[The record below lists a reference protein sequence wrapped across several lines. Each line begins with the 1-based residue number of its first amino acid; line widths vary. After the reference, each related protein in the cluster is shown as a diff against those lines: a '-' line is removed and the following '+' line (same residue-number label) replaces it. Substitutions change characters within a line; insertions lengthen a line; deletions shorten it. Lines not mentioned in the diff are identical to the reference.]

1 MPSFV
6 LNLNMPADDQT
17 ILKKRTALPQDNA
30 HEHYLYEPWRCGRCH
45 KRNVGY
51 RPLGPRLLYLSLLF
65 LGLPLLFIPCRKL
78 CRDCGHTWPA

>member
-30 HEHYLYEPWRCGRCH
+30 REHYLYEPWRCGRCR

-51 RPLGPRLLYLSLLF
+51 RALVPHLLYLYLLF
-65 LGLPLLFIPCRKL
+65 LGLPVLFMPCRKL
-78 CRDCGHTWPA
+78 CRDCDHTWPA